1 MAYTKDL
8 LIQPIPSIW
17 NASTNAYEDL
27 FSGKYAAFRDILFPD
42 PPRAP
47 DIDLCEYYQNEY

>member
-17 NASTNAYEDL
+17 NTNTNAYEDS
-27 FSGKYAAFRDILFPD
+27 FSGKCAVFRDTLFPD

-47 DIDLCEYYQNEY
+47 DIDLCEYYQNKY